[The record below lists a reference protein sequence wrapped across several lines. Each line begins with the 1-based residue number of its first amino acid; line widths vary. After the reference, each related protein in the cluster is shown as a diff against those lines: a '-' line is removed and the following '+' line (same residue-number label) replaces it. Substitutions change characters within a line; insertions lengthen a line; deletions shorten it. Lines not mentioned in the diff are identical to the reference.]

1 MRVSLCAV
9 LAVIVVATAGCG
21 GYNSGQAQ
29 AAPQTSTASDDPM
42 TSAITRIPVVIS
54 GGHDTDPRDHGRPV
68 VLVAGGL
75 GVAPEVFRDA
85 FSGVRPVAP
94 GNQPD
99 QARAQ
104 QNKAVL
110 LATLSQY
117 GVTNG
122 QLDAVSDYY
131 RYQPGTGAL
140 WPTRA
145 AVITATVQ
153 AGTVTSFE
161 VADGGAGYSSPPSI
175 SVPGASWGPVTV
187 NLSYG
192 RDLAKNGAIESVKL
206 TQ

>member
-1 MRVSLCAV
+1 MRESLCAV
-9 LAVIVVATAGCG
+9 LAVTVLATAGCG
-21 GYNSGQAQ
+21 SYHSGQAL

-42 TSAITRIPVVIS
+42 TSTITRVPVVIS

-94 GNQPD
+94 GSQPD

-110 LATLSQY
+110 LAALSKY
-117 GVTNG
+117 GVTNA
-122 QLDAVSDYY
+122 QLDTVSDYY

-145 AVITATVQ
+145 AVVTATVK

-161 VADGGAGYSSPPSI
+161 VTDGGAGYSSQPLI
-175 SVPGASWGPVTV
+175 QVPAAACGPVAV
-187 NLSYG
+187 NLSYS
-192 RDLAKNGAIESVKL
+192 RDLAKNGAIESVIL
-206 TQ
+206 TR